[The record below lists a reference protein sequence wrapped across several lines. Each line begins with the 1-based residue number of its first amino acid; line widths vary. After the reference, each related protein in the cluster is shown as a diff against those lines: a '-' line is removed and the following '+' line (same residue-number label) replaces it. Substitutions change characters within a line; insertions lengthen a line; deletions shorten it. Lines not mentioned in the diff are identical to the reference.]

1 MLLCPWPAQLLAA
14 SVWLFRADIAVG
26 FKAVAAPKATAA
38 AAARRGGVWVP
49 ICMMYVPVGPHTL
62 SARYQTLQRV
72 SSVWVPICMMYVPVG
87 PLSLVATSQPYSRS
101 AACGCPSACGL
112 PANPIL
118 FLTL

>member
-49 ICMMYVPVGPHTL
+49 ICMMYVPVGP
-62 SARYQTLQRV
+62 
-72 SSVWVPICMMYVPVG
+72 
-87 PLSLVATSQPYSRS
+87 LSLVATSQLYSRS
-101 AACGCPSACGL
+101 AACWCPSAR
-112 PANPIL
+112 
-118 FLTL
+118 